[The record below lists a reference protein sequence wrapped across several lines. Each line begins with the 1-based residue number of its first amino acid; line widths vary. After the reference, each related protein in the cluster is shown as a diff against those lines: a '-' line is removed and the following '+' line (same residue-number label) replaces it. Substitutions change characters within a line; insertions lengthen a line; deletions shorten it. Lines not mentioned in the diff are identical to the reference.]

1 MSIHGSACCLRLI
14 TDIQLQHCNTG
25 SREREAACPGTTITK
40 ANTWHDGIWAEYT
53 TAIVWSF
60 TAMNGE
66 ATFVT
71 HAEGVLG
78 FAMMLVGCILLA
90 FLLGDLANI
99 ASNLDPVSNDFK
111 QTLDSINDYMT
122 KLRYP
127 KELRVRLREYVM
139 LSEPV
144 FRFNYYQALLDRL
157 SPGLQAVVA
166 QQNHGAVISNIPF
179 FLYSV
184 HKFYGLAAGST
195 VRARAP
201 RRKGQPVAWSDRRAV
216 VVRITPD
223 LKYDLEYVD
232 LDPPEME
239 SVIVFGN
246 DPVHPFAVDRC
257 TENDYFGEDIC
268 MCLSSTSDEPNPHRV
283 RMFAIEHKEKEK
295 RGHPD
300 RKPSWATRDP
310 LERHVSD
317 GSMLTKRDSHSSNSP
332 EKAASQEKRDS
343 QSEKRDSQS
352 EKRDSQSEKRS
363 RFHFPHCSRT
373 SAASRPR
380 GSSLEEE
387 DVFHEVKGDDDEDA

>member
-1 MSIHGSACCLRLI
+1 MTQPGRIVLHYLRTWAVLDAVSITPWWAMPINKDAGLLRLVRLARLFKLLRVFQSPRIVSRLSKHLNVSSRTQTIMMYSFLLLMSIHGSACCLRLI

-239 SVIVFGN
+239 SVS
-246 DPVHPFAVDRC
+246 RRL
-257 TENDYFGEDIC
+257 T
-268 MCLSSTSDEPNPHRV
+268 SSRLV
-283 RMFAIEHKEKEK
+283 RGI
-295 RGHPD
+295 R
-300 RKPSWATRDP
+300 RRD
-310 LERHVSD
+310 
-317 GSMLTKRDSHSSNSP
+317 GG
-332 EKAASQEKRDS
+332 ASLRAEESCRL
-343 QSEKRDSQS
+343 
-352 EKRDSQSEKRS
+352 
-363 RFHFPHCSRT
+363 
-373 SAASRPR
+373 SRPR
-380 GSSLEEE
+380 LAPRRSPRAAPRPPRRGARRNGRHRGGGAPERAEER
-387 DVFHEVKGDDDEDA
+387 FA